1 MNEIRMEL
9 LQYSY
14 WEHIKFA
21 KDLSFVLPLNH
32 PKRVKIERE
41 INKIIKEIHEIKSQP

>member
-1 MNEIRMEL
+1 MKSIELEL

-14 WEHIKFA
+14 WEHFKFA

-32 PKRVKIERE
+32 TKRVKIERE
-41 INKIIKEIHEIKSQP
+41 INKIQQQILSCQNQ